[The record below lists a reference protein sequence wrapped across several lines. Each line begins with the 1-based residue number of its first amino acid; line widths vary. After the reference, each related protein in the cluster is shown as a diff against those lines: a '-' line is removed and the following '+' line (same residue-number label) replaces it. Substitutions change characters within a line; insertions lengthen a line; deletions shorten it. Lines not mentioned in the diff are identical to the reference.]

1 MTHGETHP
9 KTTGR
14 TSHRGTKSAI
24 IIVLTA
30 ALVGVGLIAGSA
42 PAGAAAYENSVG
54 LGVADS
60 YTVLA
65 SQTVT
70 NTGPSDLPGD
80 LGVNPLTAVTG
91 FPPGLVHGV
100 TRTGNAA
107 ATAQASL
114 TAAYLDAAGRA
125 PTGSALGGSLAGG
138 TFVPGVYN
146 ATSSL
151 GVSGAVTLD
160 GQGDPNAV
168 FIFQIG
174 DALTTASS
182 TAFVLTGAAQACNV
196 FWQVGSSATLGTTN
210 TFVGTVMA
218 LTSITVN
225 TGTTVAGRAL
235 ARNGAVTLDDNVFS
249 DPTCHTT
256 PTTTTVTTT
265 PATTGKTTTLTATVA
280 ASGANAPTGTVTF
293 SSNGVALGT
302 ATIGANGVATL
313 TVPAGT
319 TVGTR
324 SITAHFN
331 GVAGYGVSTSAA
343 TNLRVTATPV
353 IQSATPVLAATG
365 PTEAATLSLL
375 GVVLLLAG
383 LTLTTAARARRIT
396 AYQRRQAVLRAQ

>member
-1 MTHGETHP
+1 MTYGEITHYAP
-9 KTTGR
+9 DHRLRRR
-14 TSHRGTKSAI
+14 TRSAI
-24 IIVLTA
+24 VVLLVA
-30 ALVGVGLIAGSA
+30 GLVGIGLVALSA

-114 TAAYLDAAGRA
+114 TAAYVDAAGRA
-125 PTGSALGGSLAGG
+125 PTGTTLGGSMAGG

-168 FIFQIG
+168 FIFQVG
-174 DALTTASS
+174 DALTTASN

-196 FWQVGSSATLGTTN
+196 FWQIGSSATLGTTN
-210 TFVGTVMA
+210 TFVGTMMA
-218 LTSITVN
+218 LTTITVN

-235 ARNGAVTLDDNVFS
+235 ARNGAVTLDSNVFS
-249 DPTCHTT
+249 NPTCHTT
-256 PTTTTVTTT
+256 PTTTTVATT
-265 PATTGKTTTLTATVA
+265 PATTGGTTTLRATVV

-293 SSNGVALGT
+293 SANGVALGT
-302 ATIGANGVATL
+302 AAIGSNGVATL

-324 SITAHFN
+324 AITAHFN
-331 GVAGYGVSTSAA
+331 GLINYGASTSTA
-343 TNLRVTATPV
+343 TNLTVTARPV
-353 IQSATPVLAATG
+353 NQSATPVLPATG
-365 PTEAATLSLL
+365 PTEAVTLSLL
-375 GVVLLLAG
+375 AVALLLGG
-383 LTLTTAARARRIT
+383 LALTAAGRKRRIGSEHHL
-396 AYQRRQAVLRAQ
+396 VGDC